1 MVGTKVY
8 QKRSQAYFFLAMY
21 GLLAVIG
28 FVLIAQAVMRNQT
41 ASNAAGFMI
50 IFGAGMFILT
60 LVKSRKP
67 QVYLCEDFLELNQS
81 RTKQI
86 VRYRNITKVSR
97 PDKNRLVLSLW
108 EDGARKEAVIWLKEL
123 APADVEKVSDFLTA
137 KSMRGSKVD
146 N

>member
-8 QKRSQAYFFLAMY
+8 QKKTQAYFFLAMY
-21 GLLAVIG
+21 GLMAVLG
-28 FVLIAQAVMRNQT
+28 FVLIARSVMRNQP

-50 IFGAGMFILT
+50 IFGVGMFILT

-97 PDKNRLVLSLW
+97 RDKNRLVLSLW
-108 EDGARKEAVIWLKEL
+108 EDGRKKEAVIWLKEL
-123 APADVEKVSDFLTA
+123 APADVEKVSDFLAA
-137 KSMRGSKVD
+137 KSMKGIKAD
-146 N
+146 